1 MLNQQRIKDANQKR
15 YEEGCTELQLADPI
29 PPERKPA
36 IRLSDNGR
44 PFLTRDSF
52 VKVGT
57 DSSHG
62 KNRPEG
68 YGYITACHGVGGAAI
83 YDVKYTPVY
92 DGGRTHRKISLD
104 FLTPCTPF
112 DDIITNVT
120 KRKRKLTQSSVISI
134 PPQPSDNRLPIDK
147 LKDALILGSRR
158 GKKKGWH
165 RRTLGLQTGKQF
177 NDKEMQQFQIELL
190 LLEQSL
196 STSNMLKRDQY
207 KKNGY

>member
-1 MLNQQRIKDANQKR
+1 M
-15 YEEGCTELQLADPI
+15 
-29 PPERKPA
+29 
-36 IRLSDNGR
+36 
-44 PFLTRDSF
+44 TRDSF

-62 KNRPEG
+62 KNRPDG

-112 DDIITNVT
+112 NDIITNKT
-120 KRKRKLTQSSVISI
+120 KRKRKQTQSSVISTLL
-134 PPQPSDNRLPIDK
+134 QPSDNRLLIDK

-165 RRTLGLQTGKQF
+165 RRTLVLQTGRQF

-190 LLEQSL
+190 LLEKSL
-196 STSNMLKRDQY
+196 STSNMLRSL
-207 KKNGY
+207 